1 METTVNCDMCAFKY
15 DIGAAVLFLSHLK
28 RHHRFE
34 KGSFYTTC
42 KLSGCLKIFL
52 NFSTYQAHWYR
63 AHNPKSHKVALK
75 RVQTL
80 RTDETP
86 ESEGKVYIFG
96 YYVDIAL
103 THIVYS

>member
-34 KGSFYTTC
+34 KGNFYTTC

-63 AHNPKSHKVALK
+63 AHNPKGHKVALK

-80 RTDETP
+80 RTGETP
-86 ESEGKVYIFG
+86 ESEGKVYI
-96 YYVDIAL
+96 YL
-103 THIVYS
+103 TTT